1 MNFAKLTEIKVVA
14 NGMTDLEG
22 MYIKEKNKAAIN
34 KSSFNHFAASIIQG
48 FGSESG
54 RNRCFLPGFGF
65 DFQISLDPGPVCPER
80 LVPDPVNIRPNPKA
94 WFYPI
99 LER

>member
-34 KSSFNHFAASIIQG
+34 KSSFNHFAASLQPHYY
-48 FGSESG
+48 
-54 RNRCFLPGFGF
+54 PGFR
-65 DFQISLDPGPVCPER
+65 IRIRSDPGFFAW
-80 LVPDPVNIRPNPKA
+80 IRIRFSN
-94 WFYPI
+94 FS
-99 LER
+99 